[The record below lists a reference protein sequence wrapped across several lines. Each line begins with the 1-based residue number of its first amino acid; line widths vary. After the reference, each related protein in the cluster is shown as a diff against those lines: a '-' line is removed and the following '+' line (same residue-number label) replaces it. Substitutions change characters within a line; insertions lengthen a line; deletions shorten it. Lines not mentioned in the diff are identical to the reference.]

1 MKLYLTTEHTF
12 CEIEHSANERMLQLL
27 REYAEQQGIPVVDD
41 VNNADVAI
49 MIASRLQGKGFEVYH
64 QVVPDWA
71 VYTASYKLAAEMQ
84 TQVQRYQN
92 LYVRKPKAG
101 YTKPWL
107 QTMPIPAVVCEQ
119 YLNGTLDE
127 NRLRAQAKAYCAG
140 IRNV

>member
-1 MKLYLTTEHTF
+1 MKIYLTQEPTDCPT
-12 CEIEHSANERMLQLL
+12 EHSANEMMYLLL
-27 REYAEQQGIPVVDD
+27 REYAEQQGIMVVNDAA
-41 VNNADVAI
+41 NADVAI
-49 MIASRLQGKGFEVYH
+49 MLASRLHGKGFEAYH
-64 QVVPDWA
+64 QVVPDWDR
-71 VYTASYKLAAEMQ
+71 YMTSYRLACEIQ

-127 NRLRAQAKAYCAG
+127 TKLRAQARAYYSAIG
-140 IRNV
+140 NL

>member
-1 MKLYLTTEHTF
+1 MKIYLTTEHTF

-27 REYAEQQGIPVVDD
+27 REYAEQQGVPVVND
-41 VNNADVAI
+41 VSNADVAI
-49 MIASRLQGKGFEVYH
+49 LLASRLQGQGFEAYH
-64 QVVPDWA
+64 QVVPDWD

-107 QTMPIPAVVCEQ
+107 QTMPIPAVVCEY

-127 NRLRAQAKAYCAG
+127 RKLRAQVRAYMEA
-140 IRNV
+140 IT